1 MASKIKYKTSFE
13 DDWLMDNN
21 FKSWISKIDNDAF
34 LPGAEFATKLYL
46 FRQGKHNNISFVHIN
61 PNNVCE
67 ITQH

>member
-46 FRQGKHNNISFVHIN
+46 FRQGKHNNI
-61 PNNVCE
+61 
-67 ITQH
+67 

>member
-46 FRQGKHNNISFVHIN
+46 FRQGILVLYTTISN
-61 PNNVCE
+61 LCTS
-67 ITQH
+67 TQIMYVK